1 MSNDAYDK
9 LMKMKTENKK
19 DAVIIELTEIN
30 NLIYINKNN
39 INLYLIDIITLVNV
53 INHSLIIYH
62 ESAFIKSMYTIMMQ
76 LIKIT
81 FALKND
87 KNMNGENYTYTSL
100 HRYEYIINNILKIF
114 LYYSNNKISNDFM
127 YKIYYF
133 IIKLSEVP
141 ERECIIFNLVVL
153 VNNIVS
159 CNNYLS
165 IFATSNLKKK
175 IESFYNNVI
184 MNDTKSAIEFT
195 VNKLVSSNPINPI
208 QFMDGYTS
216 NNAPK
221 NPIQFMDGYTYNIAP
236 TNNNNSQ
243 INNNNIAPINNNNI
257 APINNNNAQINNS
270 AYFIMNIL

>member
-1 MSNDAYDK
+1 
-9 LMKMKTENKK
+9 
-19 DAVIIELTEIN
+19 
-30 NLIYINKNN
+30 
-39 INLYLIDIITLVNV
+39 
-53 INHSLIIYH
+53 
-62 ESAFIKSMYTIMMQ
+62 MMQ

-216 NNAPK
+216 NNAPI
-221 NPIQFMDGYTYNIAP
+221 NPIQFMDGYTSNNAP

-243 INNNNIAPINNNNI
+243 INNNNIAPINNNNSQINNNI
-257 APINNNNAQINNS
+257 AQINNNNAQINNS